1 MAEIAEW
8 QSAVLAR
15 IRQLRAAQTGRARLG
30 LRPRKGR
37 TAIVTDSSASIPPEV
52 LGHPLARG
60 LRQVPMPVMI
70 GEQIYT
76 DGTPDLVRELPLALA
91 AGTPVKTS
99 RPAPGTFSA
108 VYQELAESGY
118 ERVVSVHLSGQLSG
132 TVEAA
137 RLAAR
142 ESLIPVSV
150 VDSQTAGFALG
161 TAVIDAVI
169 DAGFGM
175 PPDQLLAS
183 IDAATQETG
192 VFFTVP
198 NLEQLRRGGRIGT
211 LAGLLGSLLHVKPV
225 LTLEDGAV
233 SLVDRP
239 RTTARATE
247 RLVELVREATC
258 RDAGPAEPAPGGG
271 DRIAVH
277 GFGNDQAAHELA
289 GRLQGLSVM
298 PVPVI
303 RLPAVLAA
311 HLGLGALAVT
321 LNPLPT
327 PQRAG

>member
-8 QSAVLAR
+8 QAAMLAR
-15 IRQLRAAQTGRARLG
+15 IRSSRAAQTGRVRIG
-30 LRPRKGR
+30 LRPPRKAR
-37 TAIVTDSSASIPPEV
+37 TAIVTDSSASIPTEV
-52 LGHPLARG
+52 LEHPLARG

-76 DGTPDLVRELPLALA
+76 DGTPDLLRELPLALA
-91 AGTPVKTS
+91 AGTPVRTS
-99 RPAPGTFSA
+99 RPAPGAFSA
-108 VYQELAESGY
+108 VYQSLAEAGY
-118 ERVVSVHLSGQLSG
+118 EQVISVHLSGKLSG

-137 RLAAR
+137 RLASR

-150 VDSQTAGFALG
+150 VDSRTAGFALG
-161 TAVIDAVI
+161 TVAIDAVI
-169 DAGFGM
+169 GAGFGTA
-175 PPDQLLAS
+175 PDQLLS
-183 IDAATQETG
+183 SVDAAAQESG

-225 LTLEDGAV
+225 LTLDDGVV

-239 RTTARATE
+239 RTMARATE
-247 RLVELVREATC
+247 RLVELVREASEHD
-258 RDAGPAEPAPGGG
+258 DAPRPA

-277 GFGNDQAAHELA
+277 GFGNQEAAHELA
-289 GRLQGLSVM
+289 GRLQSLSAL

-311 HLGLGALAVT
+311 HLGLGALGVT
-321 LNPLPT
+321 MNPVVT
-327 PQRAG
+327 AQRSS

>member
-1 MAEIAEW
+1 MVDIAAW
-8 QSAVLAR
+8 QAAMLVR
-15 IRQLRAAQTGRARLG
+15 IRQLRASQSGRVRLG
-30 LRPRKGR
+30 LRPPRKGR
-37 TAIVTDSSASIPPEV
+37 TAIVTDSSASIPAEV
-52 LGHPLARG
+52 IAHPLARG

-76 DGTPDLVRELPLALA
+76 DGTSDLLRELPLALA

-99 RPAPGTFSA
+99 RPSPGAFSA
-108 VYQELAESGY
+108 VYQSLAEAGF
-118 ERVVSVHLSGQLSG
+118 EQVISVHLSGKLSG

-150 VDSQTAGFALG
+150 VDSHTAGFALG
-161 TAVIDAVI
+161 TVVIDAVI
-169 DAGFGM
+169 GAGFGVA
-175 PPDQLLAS
+175 PDQLLSAVDAS
-183 IDAATQETG
+183 SQDSG

-225 LTLEDGAV
+225 LTLEDGVV

-247 RLVELVREATC
+247 RLVELVREAAEHS
-258 RDAGPAEPAPGGG
+258 DQPGPA

-277 GFGNDQAAHELA
+277 GFGNQEAAHELA
-289 GRLQGLSVM
+289 GRLQSLSAM

-311 HLGLGALAVT
+311 HLGLGALGVT
-321 LNPLPT
+321 LNPVPT
-327 PQRAG
+327 AQTAS